1 MVKTL
6 EFKDGA
12 LHLLDQRLLPGQ
24 VTYAVARTSSETA
37 AAIRAMAVRG
47 APAIGCAAAYGAAL
61 AAKEAVAASDP
72 DATFEQAVR
81 ELREAR
87 PTAVNLRWALER
99 LSAKRTDLLRQG
111 ATHDAIAQALLQE
124 ADAVTQE
131 DLEACRAIGRFGKD
145 LVPEGRGILTHCNAG
160 GLATAGSISTAG
172 AISAAGAI
180 GRFGQELV
188 PDGRGIL
195 THCNAGG
202 LATAGYGTAL
212 GVVRA
217 ALAAGKSCAVYADET
232 RPWLQGARLTAWE
245 LLQDGIPVTL
255 LPDVAAASL
264 LASGKIGCVVVGAD
278 RIARNGDTA
287 NKVGTYPLAL
297 AAQAASVPFFVA
309 APISTVD
316 LRARDAR
323 DIPIEERSA
332 DEVTHLAG
340 TRIAAEGAS
349 VFNPAFDVTPARL
362 IAAIVT
368 ERGVARP
375 PYEEALSRLVLE
387 SGRAP

>member
-1 MVKTL
+1 MKTL

-12 LHLLDQRLLPGQ
+12 LHLLDQRLLPGK
-24 VTYAVARTSSETA
+24 VTFAVARTASETA
-37 AAIRAMAVRG
+37 DAIRTMAIRG
-47 APAIGCAAAYGAAL
+47 APAIGCAAAYGLAL
-61 AAKEAVAASDP
+61 AAREAARAADP
-72 DATFEQAVR
+72 DAIFARAVR
-81 ELREAR
+81 ELQEAR

-111 ATHDAIAQALLQE
+111 SSHDEVARSLLQE
-124 ADAVTQE
+124 ADAVTEE

-145 LVPEGRGILTHCNAG
+145 
-160 GLATAGSISTAG
+160 
-172 AISAAGAI
+172 
-180 GRFGQELV
+180 LV

-297 AAQAASVPFFVA
+297 AAQATSVPFLVA
-309 APISTVD
+309 APTSTVD
-316 LRARDAR
+316 LRARNGA
-323 DIPIEERSA
+323 DIPIEQRPA

-340 TRIAAEGAS
+340 TRIAAEGAA

-362 IAAIVT
+362 IGAIVT

-375 PYEEALSRLVLE
+375 PYEEALSRLVALT
-387 SGRAP
+387 GRAP

>member
-1 MVKTL
+1 MGFRTL
-6 EFKDGA
+6 EWRDGA
-12 LHLLDQRLLPGQ
+12 LWLLDQRKLPGRVEEVRVQ
-24 VTYAVARTSSETA
+24 SASEAAR
-37 AAIRAMAVRG
+37 AIRDMVVRG
-47 APAIGCAAAYGAAL
+47 APAIGCAAAYGVAL
-61 AAKEAVAASDP
+61 AASEAARTADP
-72 DATFEQAVR
+72 DRFFAAALEQ
-81 ELREAR
+81 LRAAR

-99 LSAKRTDLLRQG
+99 LANKRADLLRAG
-111 ATHDAIAQALLQE
+111 KSAEEVADALLRE
-124 ADAVTQE
+124 AHAVLAE
-131 DLEACRAIGRFGKD
+131 DLAACREIGK
-145 LVPEGRGILTHCNAG
+145 H
-160 GLATAGSISTAG
+160 G
-172 AISAAGAI
+172 A
-180 GRFGQELV
+180 QLV

-202 LATAGYGTAL
+202 LATSGYGTAL

-217 ALAAGKSCAVYADET
+217 AIESGKKCNVFADET

-255 LPDVAAASL
+255 LPNVAAASL
-264 LASGKIGCVVVGAD
+264 LGSGQIGCVVVGAD

-297 AAQAASVPFFVA
+297 AAQAAGVPFYVA

-316 LRARDAR
+316 VRAATGR
-323 DIPIEERSA
+323 DIPIEERGA
-332 DEVTHLAG
+332 DEVTHVAG
-340 TRIAAEGAS
+340 SRVAPDGVR

-375 PYEEALSRLVLE
+375 PYEQSLEALSLTPK
-387 SGRAP
+387 GGAG

>member
-1 MVKTL
+1 
-6 EFKDGA
+6 
-12 LHLLDQRLLPGQ
+12 
-24 VTYAVARTSSETA
+24 
-37 AAIRAMAVRG
+37 
-47 APAIGCAAAYGAAL
+47 
-61 AAKEAVAASDP
+61 
-72 DATFEQAVR
+72 
-81 ELREAR
+81 
-87 PTAVNLRWALER
+87 VNLRWALER
-99 LSAKRTDLLRQG
+99 LSKKYAELLEGG
-111 ATHDAIAQALLQE
+111 ASPGRAADGVLEEAHAVIA
-124 ADAVTQE
+124 E
-131 DLEACRAIGRFGKD
+131 DLAACRAIGRY
-145 LVPEGRGILTHCNAG
+145 
-160 GLATAGSISTAG
+160 G
-172 AISAAGAI
+172 A
-180 GRFGQELV
+180 ELV

-202 LATAGYGTAL
+202 LATSGYGTAL

-217 ALAAGKSCAVYADET
+217 AIDSGKKCAVFADET

-264 LASGKIGCVVVGAD
+264 LGSGRVGCVVVGAD

-297 AAQAASVPFFVA
+297 AAQAAGVPFFVA
-309 APISTVD
+309 APVSTVD
-316 LRARDAR
+316 LRASTGK
-323 DIPIEERSA
+323 DIPIEERAA

-340 TRIAAEGAS
+340 SRVAAEGVR

-375 PYEEALSRLVLE
+375 PYENAWEALSLTDR
-387 SGRAP
+387 GGGG

>member
-1 MVKTL
+1 MKTL

-47 APAIGCAAAYGAAL
+47 APAIGCAAAYGLAL
-61 AAKEAVAASDP
+61 AAKEAAAASDP
-72 DATFEQAVR
+72 DATFAQAVR

-87 PTAVNLRWALER
+87 PTG

-145 LVPEGRGILTHCNAG
+145 LVPE
-160 GLATAGSISTAG
+160 
-172 AISAAGAI
+172 
-180 GRFGQELV
+180 
-188 PDGRGIL
+188 GRGIL

>member
-1 MVKTL
+1 MGFKTL
-6 EFKDGA
+6 EWREGA
-12 LHLLDQRLLPGQ
+12 LWLLDQRKLPGQ
-24 VTYAVARTSSETA
+24 VEEVCVRTASEMAR
-37 AAIRAMAVRG
+37 AIREMVVRG
-47 APAIGCAAAYGAAL
+47 APAIGCAAAYGVAL
-61 AAKEAVAASDP
+61 AAREGARSGSPSRTFAAAV
-72 DATFEQAVR
+72 E
-81 ELREAR
+81 ELRAAR
-87 PTAVNLRWALER
+87 PTAVNLRWAVER
-99 LSAKRTDLLRQG
+99 LSKKYAELLDGG
-111 ATHDAIAQALLQE
+111 ASPERAADGVLEE
-124 ADAVTQE
+124 AHAVLAE
-131 DLEACRAIGRFGKD
+131 DRAACRAIGRY
-145 LVPEGRGILTHCNAG
+145 
-160 GLATAGSISTAG
+160 G
-172 AISAAGAI
+172 A
-180 GRFGQELV
+180 ELV

-202 LATAGYGTAL
+202 LATSGYGTAL

-217 ALAAGKSCAVYADET
+217 ALDSGKKCAVFADET

-264 LASGKIGCVVVGAD
+264 LGSGRVGCVVVGAD

-297 AAQAASVPFFVA
+297 AAQAAGVPFFVA
-309 APISTVD
+309 APVSTVD
-316 LRARDAR
+316 LRASSGK
-323 DIPIEERSA
+323 DIPIEERAA

-340 TRIAAEGAS
+340 SRVAAEGVR

-375 PYEEALSRLVLE
+375 PYENAWEALSLTDR
-387 SGRAP
+387 GGAG